1 MLGFQVLVMTKPN
14 DAACHDDNFVVS
26 QCLCAQV
33 KPLKKPYGLQNLAS
47 LTSTPS
53 NSFRNISAICPNGL
67 TSVHDLG
74 NALVAEWNII
84 PTVTLPYLVKD
95 FQKGRQL
102 QQRNY

>member
-1 MLGFQVLVMTKPN
+1 MLVMIKPN
-14 DAACHDDNFVVS
+14 DAACHDDTLSCPSVCVHKLS
-26 QCLCAQV
+26 
-33 KPLKKPYGLQNLAS
+33 PLKKLYGLQNLAS